1 MKRTYHPTQDFR
13 QNIIPAKTQAFEYEA
28 DDISS
33 SVSHIQK
40 FEDLNEALS
49 NIKVENTTSSR
60 VKEKS
65 NVLDAKMDIDDISSF
80 DVKGDDM
87 MNIDS
92 LSNQQTIPNEHE
104 LNMTE
109 LFSAEVR
116 NRIHSLRRFTK
127 LLPYMD
133 DANKKTLFDYLRKLL
148 YNEQDKDVK
157 ILV

>member
-1 MKRTYHPTQDFR
+1 MCKNFFIIRIFLIAILTYSKFLIRTR
-13 QNIIPAKTQAFEYEA
+13 VFEYEA

-80 DVKGDDM
+80 DVCCFLMTDM
-87 MNIDS
+87 
-92 LSNQQTIPNEHE
+92 
-104 LNMTE
+104 
-109 LFSAEVR
+109 
-116 NRIHSLRRFTK
+116 
-127 LLPYMD
+127 
-133 DANKKTLFDYLRKLL
+133 
-148 YNEQDKDVK
+148 
-157 ILV
+157 

>member
-13 QNIIPAKTQAFEYEA
+13 QNIIPAKTRVFEYEA

-104 LNMTE
+104 VWHL
-109 LFSAEVR
+109 
-116 NRIHSLRRFTK
+116 
-127 LLPYMD
+127 
-133 DANKKTLFDYLRKLL
+133 
-148 YNEQDKDVK
+148 
-157 ILV
+157 